1 MGGEDNFSGFK
12 VIKRI
17 PLSKSIS
24 KASDSVKNNKF
35 DSSLKEDKIDSS
47 LKNNSNSKKLQK
59 FDVVLP
65 ETKKDDFSLNKNY
78 NDVKKVNLKVDTS
91 DIEEKYKDFNPF
103 RKKKILLD
111 KVDNLDI
118 SKKEVPLD
126 KVDNSN
132 ISKKEVPLDKVD
144 NSNISKKEVPL
155 DKVDNSNISKKEV
168 PLDKVDKKSTS
179 NKLISSKI
187 NNELLLPDS
196 SHELLL
202 SDSSSEKKIKPS
214 NSFLISEPKID
225 HIDNSIKKEINF
237 DESNN
242 NKKTMSLLKDILEN
256 VSKPKEYS
264 ESKESNDIFSE
275 VKSKNENVDDLL
287 DQLNKKASKLDQ
299 EVYLESFSFLDDKPK
314 KSKIDFP
321 KYDVKNLYS
330 KIDHLSVN
338 KNKDSQNK
346 ETLANSNDFP
356 KNTGNLEIDSKN
368 SSSHLNNSSLGE
380 ANGLFEEIEV
390 PDIFAIEDDVK
401 DLSNTV
407 EDKFSVY
414 DKDSKN
420 DLKVL
425 NEDSSLSSE
434 IKTNESSEKTP
445 NFVID
450 NNQVKLNSEIENNI
464 SKLKKSK
471 TLEEKEKEKFDVN
484 VLNEKIDKDEEDVKK
499 VFSDVD
505 LSKEDDERIYKGM
518 REISSPK
525 NKKDKSKISNKN
537 KKYISP
543 SIREEKVT
551 SKENYSDEDND
562 DEKISK
568 TIKKESLPKEQEI
581 KIIKEVKLTPKV
593 KNDLI
598 AEKFKD
604 LREKGMDYILPKDA
618 GKNPVKIN
626 KEIYQEKLSSDNSLF
641 SSLVYQDPIASFEEN
656 IKNIFDK
663 YSIDDFTYVT
673 IHYDNTKGLFY
684 NLVQPELNSEQ
695 EKEYIQL
702 KKVFFNTID
711 KNYYSFNGDKHSLDK
726 YIQKIFDISVEKLS
740 YSLGKLQQKLY
751 LKFIQREFF
760 GLGILTNLLL
770 DKKIIEVSCSGEKSN
785 LIVYHVEYGV
795 LKTNISFKDIIEL
808 NNFVTILTKN
818 MGIYITPEHPVID
831 GYLPNGYKVEGLY
844 SLGDTSSKGSSFVI
858 KKYLDEPLTP
868 VALVNTSI
876 GSVDV
881 FSYIWSAI
889 SENYKVILHD
899 VDDSFVIYNSILLFY
914 PDQKIITVQ
923 AYDRFKLPQKE
934 WINRIF
940 TNNADLSKRLIIEQ
954 TISQKPD
961 IIAIDEFGEDIFDV
975 SWYNLNIFSIK
986 PNVAD
991 KFIEQ
996 LKMVNQKSILIEIKR
1011 IKQGFKETY
1020 QIVNIKEIINKN
1032 ESVVVD
1038 LEISENKYNIN
1049 LLSSSINVV
1058 DFLKKKKLMRWMKDS
1073 KVYNYKDFN
1082 SIISQYN
1089 YEKDELFKRLDI
1101 K

>member
-1 MGGEDNFSGFK
+1 
-12 VIKRI
+12 
-17 PLSKSIS
+17 
-24 KASDSVKNNKF
+24 
-35 DSSLKEDKIDSS
+35 
-47 LKNNSNSKKLQK
+47 
-59 FDVVLP
+59 
-65 ETKKDDFSLNKNY
+65 
-78 NDVKKVNLKVDTS
+78 
-91 DIEEKYKDFNPF
+91 
-103 RKKKILLD
+103 
-111 KVDNLDI
+111 
-118 SKKEVPLD
+118 
-126 KVDNSN
+126 
-132 ISKKEVPLDKVD
+132 
-144 NSNISKKEVPL
+144 
-155 DKVDNSNISKKEV
+155 
-168 PLDKVDKKSTS
+168 
-179 NKLISSKI
+179 ISSKA
-187 NNELLLPDS
+187 NSELLLPDS
-196 SHELLL
+196 SNELLL
-202 SDSSSEKKIKPS
+202 PETSLKNKEKSSLKVTPNIE
-214 NSFLISEPKID
+214 
-225 HIDNSIKKEINF
+225 HVDNSIKKDINF

-256 VSKPKEYS
+256 VSKPKEFS
-264 ESKESNDIFSE
+264 EINDSKDIFTE
-275 VKSKNENVDDLL
+275 VKSKDENVDDLL
-287 DQLNKKASKLDQ
+287 DQLNKKTSKLNQ

-321 KYDVKNLYS
+321 KYNVKNLYS
-330 KIDHLSVN
+330 KIDHLSEN
-338 KNKDSQNK
+338 KNKFSSD
-346 ETLANSNDFP
+346 
-356 KNTGNLEIDSKN
+356 NTS
-368 SSSHLNNSSLGE
+368 LNNSSNLSKKTDQLNVDSKKINSTSNNSPHGLDD
-380 ANGLFEEIEV
+380 GLFEEIEV

-401 DLSNTV
+401 DLSSTI
-407 EDKFSVY
+407 EDKYSVY
-414 DKDSKN
+414 DKDSKEE
-420 DLKVL
+420 LKVL
-425 NEDSSLSSE
+425 NDDPSSLTE
-434 IKTNESSEKTP
+434 VQTNESSEKIP

-450 NNQVKLNSEIENNI
+450 NNQVKLNSEIEKNI
-464 SKLKKSK
+464 SRLKKSK
-471 TLEEKEKEKFDVN
+471 PSDKDEKFDVN
-484 VLNEKIDKDEEDVKK
+484 ILNNKVNKDEEDVKK

-505 LSKEDDERIYKGM
+505 LLKEDDERIYKGM

-525 NKKDKSKISNKN
+525 NKKNKPKSSNKN
-537 KKYISP
+537 KEYISP
-543 SIREEKVT
+543 STREEKLT
-551 SKENYSDEDND
+551 SKEDYSDEDI
-562 DEKISK
+562 DEKNISK
-568 TIKKESLPKEQEI
+568 TIKKEPLPKEQEI

-626 KEIYQEKLSSDNSLF
+626 KEIYQEKLSTDNSLF

-673 IHYDNTKGLFY
+673 IYYDNNKGLFY

-702 KKVFFNTID
+702 KKIFFNTID

-795 LKTNISFKDIIEL
+795 LKTNISFKDITEL

-844 SLGDTSSKGSSFVI
+844 SLGDTSSRGSSFVI

-1032 ESVVVD
+1032 ESVIVD

-1082 SIISQYN
+1082 SIITQYN

>member
-24 KASDSVKNNKF
+24 KDS
-35 DSSLKEDKIDSS
+35 SS
-47 LKNNSNSKKLQK
+47 LKNNIIKHNTEKNKSSKKLEK

-65 ETKKDDFSLNKNY
+65 EDKKINSSLLKDY
-78 NDVKKVNLKVDTS
+78 SGVKKFDLKVDTS

-103 RKKKILLD
+103 RKKEVSLENEKK
-111 KVDNLDI
+111 KVDLSNSYLKENSLEKVNSVDKINDVKETKPDI
-118 SKKEVPLD
+118 SKKASFEKDSLKSSFEKD
-126 KVDNSN
+126 SLKSSSN
-132 ISKKEVPLDKVD
+132 
-144 NSNISKKEVPL
+144 
-155 DKVDNSNISKKEV
+155 
-168 PLDKVDKKSTS
+168 T
-179 NKLISSKI
+179 LISSKA
-187 NNELLLPDS
+187 NSELLLPDS
-196 SHELLL
+196 SNEFLLEETSL
-202 SDSSSEKKIKPS
+202 KNKEKSSLKVTPNIE
-214 NSFLISEPKID
+214 
-225 HIDNSIKKEINF
+225 HVDNSIKKDINF

-256 VSKPKEYS
+256 VSKPKEFS
-264 ESKESNDIFSE
+264 EINDSKDIFTE
-275 VKSKNENVDDLL
+275 VKSKDENVDDLL
-287 DQLNKKASKLDQ
+287 DQLNKKTSKLNQ

-330 KIDHLSVN
+330 KIDHLSEN
-338 KNKDSQNK
+338 KNKFSSD
-346 ETLANSNDFP
+346 
-356 KNTGNLEIDSKN
+356 NTS
-368 SSSHLNNSSLGE
+368 LNNSSNLSKKTDQLNVDSKKINSTSNNSPHGLDD
-380 ANGLFEEIEV
+380 GLFEEIEV

-401 DLSNTV
+401 DLSSTI
-407 EDKFSVY
+407 EDKYSVY
-414 DKDSKN
+414 DKDSKEE
-420 DLKVL
+420 LKVL
-425 NEDSSLSSE
+425 NDDPSSLTE
-434 IKTNESSEKTP
+434 VQTNESYEKIP

-450 NNQVKLNSEIENNI
+450 NNQVKLNSEIEKNI
-464 SKLKKSK
+464 SRLKKSK
-471 TLEEKEKEKFDVN
+471 PSDKDEKFDVN
-484 VLNEKIDKDEEDVKK
+484 ILNNKVNKDEEDVKK
-499 VFSDVD
+499 VFSNVD

-525 NKKDKSKISNKN
+525 NKKNKPKISNKN
-537 KKYISP
+537 KEYISP
-543 SIREEKVT
+543 STREEKLT
-551 SKENYSDEDND
+551 SKEDYSDEDI
-562 DEKISK
+562 DEKNISK
-568 TIKKESLPKEQEI
+568 TIKKEPLPKEQEI

-626 KEIYQEKLSSDNSLF
+626 KEIYQEKLSTDNSLF

-673 IHYDNTKGLFY
+673 IYYDNNKGLFY

-702 KKVFFNTID
+702 KKIFFNTID

-795 LKTNISFKDIIEL
+795 LKTNISFKDITEL

>member
-24 KASDSVKNNKF
+24 KDS
-35 DSSLKEDKIDSS
+35 SS
-47 LKNNSNSKKLQK
+47 LKNNIIKHNTEKNKSSKKLEK

-65 ETKKDDFSLNKNY
+65 EDKKINSSLPKNY
-78 NDVKKVNLKVDTS
+78 SGVKKFDLKVDTS

-103 RKKKILLD
+103 RKKEVSLENEKKELDLSNSYLKEKFLEKVNSVDKIND
-111 KVDNLDI
+111 VKETKPDI
-118 SKKEVPLD
+118 SKKASFEKDSL
-126 KVDNSN
+126 KSSSN
-132 ISKKEVPLDKVD
+132 
-144 NSNISKKEVPL
+144 
-155 DKVDNSNISKKEV
+155 
-168 PLDKVDKKSTS
+168 T
-179 NKLISSKI
+179 LISSKA
-187 NNELLLPDS
+187 NSELLLPDS
-196 SHELLL
+196 SNELLL
-202 SDSSSEKKIKPS
+202 EETSLKNKEKSSLKVIPNIE
-214 NSFLISEPKID
+214 
-225 HIDNSIKKEINF
+225 HVDNSIKKDINF

-256 VSKPKEYS
+256 VSKPKEFS
-264 ESKESNDIFSE
+264 EINDSKDIFTE
-275 VKSKNENVDDLL
+275 VKSKDENVDDLL
-287 DQLNKKASKLDQ
+287 DQLNKKTSKLNQ

-330 KIDHLSVN
+330 KIDHLSEN
-338 KNKDSQNK
+338 KNKFSSD
-346 ETLANSNDFP
+346 
-356 KNTGNLEIDSKN
+356 NTS
-368 SSSHLNNSSLGE
+368 LNNSSNLSKKTDQLNVDSKKINSTSNNSPQGLDD
-380 ANGLFEEIEV
+380 GLFEEIEV

-401 DLSNTV
+401 DLSSTI
-407 EDKFSVY
+407 EDKYSVY
-414 DKDSKN
+414 DKDSKEE
-420 DLKVL
+420 LKVL
-425 NEDSSLSSE
+425 NDDPSSLTE
-434 IKTNESSEKTP
+434 VQTNESYEKIP

-450 NNQVKLNSEIENNI
+450 NNQVKLNSEIEKNI

-471 TLEEKEKEKFDVN
+471 PSDKDEKFDVN
-484 VLNEKIDKDEEDVKK
+484 ILNNKVNKDEEDVKK

-525 NKKDKSKISNKN
+525 NKKDKPKISNKN
-537 KKYISP
+537 KEYISP
-543 SIREEKVT
+543 SIREEKLI
-551 SKENYSDEDND
+551 SKEDFSDENND
-562 DEKISK
+562 DEKNISK
-568 TIKKESLPKEQEI
+568 TIKKEPLPKEQEI

-626 KEIYQEKLSSDNSLF
+626 KEIYQEKLSTDNSLF

-673 IHYDNTKGLFY
+673 IYYDNNKGLFY

-702 KKVFFNTID
+702 KKIFFNTID

-795 LKTNISFKDIIEL
+795 LKTNISFKDITEL

-844 SLGDTSSKGSSFVI
+844 SLGDTSSRGSSFVI

-1082 SIISQYN
+1082 SIITQYN